1 MDTATH
7 FAMGF
12 GLAGLA
18 YVDPVVASDPGL
30 AIAVMVA
37 TIIGSQAPDFDT
49 ILRLKDNATYVRNHR
64 GITHSLPFMAFW
76 IALIGGGTSLL
87 LHHEGFW
94 HIVLWTAIAVVLH
107 VFTDLFN
114 TYGTQAVRPFSET
127 WISWN
132 IINIFDPFIFGTHI
146 AALLLWVTGLVPP
159 APLFITLYSTIAVY
173 YVWRTTTHWYL
184 TRKVERMDIED
195 GRSPEPDGHYV
206 LIPTIS
212 LRRWHVVHAKQDG
225 SYRVG
230 WYSPNKLIWI
240 DAVASMQHPA
250 IEASR
255 QHRDIQA
262 LLYFSSYTISEVEQ
276 TAGGYIVRW
285 ADVRYRHRRQYPFV
299 AVVVMDKEFHTLDS
313 YVGWLSPDKMNERL
327 SVHVG

>member
-49 ILRLKDNATYVRNHR
+49 VLRLKDNATYVRNHR
-64 GITHSLPFMAFW
+64 GITHSLPFMALW
-76 IALIGGGTSLL
+76 IALISGGTSLL

-94 HIVLWTAIAVVLH
+94 HILLWTAIAVVLH

-114 TYGTQAVRPFSET
+114 TYGTQAVRPFSEK

-146 AALLLWVTGLVPP
+146 AALLLWMTGLVPT
-159 APLFITLYSTIAVY
+159 APIFVTLYSMIGVY
-173 YVWRTTTHWYL
+173 YIWRTLTHWYL

-212 LRRWHVVHAKQDG
+212 LRRWHVVHAKKDG
-225 SYRVG
+225 SYRIG
-230 WYSPNKLIWI
+230 WYSPDKLIWI
-240 DAVASMQHPA
+240 DSVHSMQHPA

-255 QHRDIQA
+255 KHRDIRA

-276 TAGGYIVRW
+276 TSTGYIVRW

-299 AVVVMDKEFHTLDS
+299 AVVVMDRQFNTIDS
-313 YVGWLSPDKMNERL
+313 YVGWLSPDKMNERISL
-327 SVHVG
+327 HMS

>member
-49 ILRLKDNATYVRNHR
+49 VLRLKDNATYVRNHR
-64 GITHSLPFMAFW
+64 GITHSLPFMALW

-87 LHHEGFW
+87 LHREGFW
-94 HIVLWTAIAVVLH
+94 HILLWTAIAVVLH

-114 TYGTQAVRPFSET
+114 TYGTQAVRPFSEK

-146 AALLLWVTGLVPP
+146 AALLLWMTGLVPTVP
-159 APLFITLYSTIAVY
+159 IFVTLYSMIGLY
-173 YVWRTTTHWYL
+173 YIWRTLTHWYL

-195 GRSPEPDGHYV
+195 GRSPEPDGHYI

-212 LRRWHVVHAKQDG
+212 LRRWHVVHAKKDG
-225 SYRVG
+225 SYRIG

-240 DAVASMQHPA
+240 DSVHSMQHPA

-255 QHRDIQA
+255 KHRDIRA
-262 LLYFSSYTISEVEQ
+262 LLYFSSFTISEVEQ
-276 TAGGYIVRW
+276 TSTGYIVRW

-299 AVVVMDKEFHTLDS
+299 AVVVMDRQFNTIDS
-313 YVGWLSPDKMNERL
+313 YVGWLSPDKMNERIGL
-327 SVHVG
+327 HMS

>member
-18 YVDPVVASDPGL
+18 YVDPVVASDPRL

-37 TIIGSQAPDFDT
+37 TIIGSQAPDSDT

-64 GITHSLPFMAFW
+64 GITHSLPFMALW
-76 IALIGGGTSLL
+76 IALISGFTSLL
-87 LHHEGFW
+87 LHQEGFW
-94 HIVLWTAIAVVLH
+94 HILLWTAVAVGLH

-146 AALLLWVTGLVPP
+146 IALLLWLTGLVAP
-159 APLFITLYSTIAVY
+159 APLFVTLYAVIAVY
-173 YVWRTTTHWYL
+173 YVWRTLTHWYL
-184 TRKVERMDIED
+184 TRKVEQMDIED

-212 LRRWHVVHAKQDG
+212 LRRWHVVHAKKDG
-225 SYRVG
+225 SYRIG
-230 WYSPNKLIWI
+230 WYSPDKLIWI
-240 DAVASMQHPA
+240 DSIQSMSHPA

-255 QHRDIQA
+255 NHRDIRA
-262 LLYFSSYTISEVEQ
+262 LLYFSSYTVSEVEK
-276 TAGGYIVRW
+276 TSNGYIVRW

-299 AVVVMDKEFHTLDS
+299 AVVVMDENFNAIDS
-313 YVGWLSPDKMNERL
+313 YVGWLSPDKMNDRISL
-327 SVHVG
+327 HMS